1 MPTKTARLPTVVL
14 VDDDLALRLSL
25 NFILELNGF
34 VVETLDSGEALLA
47 HALPKPPACLV
58 LDQNMDGISGL
69 DALRQLRARGVSLP
83 AIMITSDAK
92 PRFRRTAAGLG
103 ATVVEKPLHGDHLRV
118 EIEAALAGRRDAG
131 QLA

>member
-1 MPTKTARLPTVVL
+1 MPTKTVRPPTIVL

-25 NFILELNGF
+25 KFILELNGF
-34 VVETLDSGEALLA
+34 AVETLDSGENLLA

-58 LDQNMDGISGL
+58 LDQNMGGIPGL

-83 AIMITSDAK
+83 AIMITSHAK
-92 PRFRRTAAGLG
+92 PGFHRTAARYG
-103 ATVVEKPLHGDHLRV
+103 ATVVEKPLHGDKLRV
-118 EIEAALAGRRDAG
+118 EIEAALTGRQDAG